1 MKKYLYGVAA
11 LPLLSAIAFAG
22 QPLSDQQ
29 MDNVT
34 AGFASIATAAAASQ
48 GGVILATTATLSEVA
63 GYANVVYQER
73 TIHIIKSVAASSSAS
88 SAFSLPTNMSVDG
101 VSPAPPNGGGAGG

>member
-1 MKKYLYGVAA
+1 MKKYLYGVAV
-11 LPLLSAIAFAG
+11 LPLFSAMAFAG
-22 QPLSDQQ
+22 QPLSDLQ

-48 GGVILATTATLSEVA
+48 GAVIVATTATLSEVA
-63 GYANVVYQER
+63 GYADVVYSER

-88 SAFSLPTNMSVDG
+88 SAFSLPTNNVVPG
-101 VSPAPPNGGGAGG
+101 VSPPGGGGTPGG